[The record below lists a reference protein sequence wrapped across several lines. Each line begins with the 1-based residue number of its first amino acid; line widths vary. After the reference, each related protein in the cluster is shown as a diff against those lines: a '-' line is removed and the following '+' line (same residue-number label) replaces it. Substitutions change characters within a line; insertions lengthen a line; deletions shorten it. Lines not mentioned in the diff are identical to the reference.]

1 MKQMTKG
8 QKDEYK
14 LRKANSQK
22 WIKNYNQT
30 IDEATKAALDEEEAW
45 IREGLVIEDDEE
57 GEDE

>member
-1 MKQMTKG
+1 MTKG

-22 WIKNYNQT
+22 WIKNFNST
-30 IDEATKAALDEEEAW
+30 INEATQAALDEEQAW